1 MLRVSAQKTGTEVD
15 VRGIDGDPEAADTG
29 IEHGRELT
37 AFAEA
42 FAARDEAGLARA
54 RDILQTCGGNSV
66 VVDAAGAAANFQRVV
81 RIADATG
88 IPIDNPVNPLRLEIR
103 QTLDLA
109 PFPR

>member
-42 FAARDEAGLARA
+42 FAARA

-103 QTLDLA
+103 QTMDLA

>member
-1 MLRVSAQKTGTEVD
+1 MRRVSAQKTGTEVD

-29 IEHGRELT
+29 IEHGRELA

-42 FAARDEAGLARA
+42 FATRDEAGVARA
-54 RDILQTCGGNSV
+54 RDIPQTCGGDTV
-66 VVDAAGAAANFQRVV
+66 VVDAAGAAANFLRMV

-88 IPIDNPVNPLRLEIR
+88 IPIDNPGNPLGLEIR
-103 QTLDLA
+103 QPLDLA